1 MPCCNNS
8 EKDGSESWKNKR
20 RNRKMCEKRE
30 MYMKNNGTYFNLDK
44 WNFCTT
50 AYSSFVRLI
59 KENVPQLFL
68 ELDLTI
74 IFH

>member
-8 EKDGSESWKNKR
+8 EKGSLEFWKNKSEK
-20 RNRKMCEKRE
+20 RKMCENGK
-30 MYMKNNGTYFNLDK
+30 MYMKKNGIYFNLDK
-44 WNFCTT
+44 WI
-50 AYSSFVRLI
+50 FVLQFTVPVVPLI

-68 ELDLTI
+68 QSDLTI